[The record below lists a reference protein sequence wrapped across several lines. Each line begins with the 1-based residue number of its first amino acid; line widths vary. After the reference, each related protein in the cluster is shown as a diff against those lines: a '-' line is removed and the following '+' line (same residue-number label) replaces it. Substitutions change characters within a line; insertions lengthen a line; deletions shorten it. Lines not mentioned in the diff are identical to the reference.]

1 MKNTKSFLYEID
13 VLTIVSS
20 NLNCIQIQLKTNGMQ
35 NDEKR
40 FKIFLWIWCWIL
52 LFLKTPFH
60 AFLIE
65 SGLNKSPVWQFMK
78 PKVLLPKLTSMNHC
92 HWNLSFMLL
101 CTTCDDQIINYWKK
115 IDLVKIKFHLNEN
128 I

>member
-1 MKNTKSFLYEID
+1 MKDTKSFLYEID

-52 LFLKTPFH
+52 LFLKTQ
-60 AFLIE
+60 IQ
-65 SGLNKSPVWQFMK
+65 KDT
-78 PKVLLPKLTSMNHC
+78 LPCLFNWEWTKQIPSM
-92 HWNLSFMLL
+92 
-101 CTTCDDQIINYWKK
+101 TIYET
-115 IDLVKIKFHLNEN
+115 
-128 I
+128 